1 MRQNGNMVYG
11 WILVSLH
18 LDLLGSKNLK
28 KGTVVLQAFLWV
40 SCLAF
45 DTLLTCF
52 PRFIEI

>member
-18 LDLLGSKNLK
+18 LHLLGSKNLK
-28 KGTVVLQAFLWV
+28 KGTVVLQTFLWV
-40 SCLAF
+40 SYLAF